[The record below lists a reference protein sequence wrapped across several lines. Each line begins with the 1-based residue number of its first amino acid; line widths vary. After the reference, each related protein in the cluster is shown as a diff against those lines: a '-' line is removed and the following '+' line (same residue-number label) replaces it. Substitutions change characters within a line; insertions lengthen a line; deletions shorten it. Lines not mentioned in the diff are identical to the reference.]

1 MFFISIQ
8 GKGLLCVRNFFIAI
22 CDFASPIDAITTEIV
37 SSW

>member
-8 GKGLLCVRNFFIAI
+8 GKKLCVRDFFIVI